1 MVNYLTRRLLMSV
14 PLLIG
19 ISIVVFGLLQATPGG
34 PLSNGGEGAG
44 AQLSPEQIERLRDE
58 YGLDDPLPVQYLSWA
73 GGIVTGDWGT
83 SLRTGRPVLEMI
95 VDRLPATL
103 LLIGLAF
110 AISLAIAIPVGIV
123 AARRQ
128 HSTFDYVATG
138 VSFAG
143 FATPSF
149 WFGLMLLFLFS
160 YSLGW
165 LPSSG
170 LEDLRE
176 THTGLD
182 SLWDRMQHLIMPVA
196 VLALVTTAS
205 LARYVR
211 ASMLEVLDQD
221 YIRTARGSGLPER
234 TVVMR
239 HALKNAAI
247 PVVTVAVLAVPELFL
262 GTAIT
267 ETIFSIPGIGRLFI
281 ESADQRDYPVLLGIL
296 VIASLLVV
304 LANIVADL
312 LYALLDP
319 RIAYG

>member
-44 AQLSPEQIERLRDE
+44 AQLSSEQIERLRDE

-176 THTGLD
+176 PHTGLD
-182 SLWDRMQHLIMPVA
+182 GLRDRIEHLIMPVA
-196 VLALVTTAS
+196 VLALVTAAS
-205 LARYVR
+205 LTRYVR

-319 RIAYG
+319 RIAYA